1 MIKIDPAVLF
11 ILGEVILALIVVM
24 VGLIVFIARGRK
36 REKDSIVAA
45 EELRGHIRSNTPERQ
60 EWFQQIL
67 TECIVDSDVEVNREL
82 ATGWVEKEVQFYT
95 QLLNMYLKR
104 DAVALRGF
112 DKQLQGYTSAYHEL
126 IALIRTRIDEERD
139 SIPDEIKQ
147 QLAQATQ
154 ESERL
159 AGAVLTLEQENQ
171 RLNSELLALNSEMDQ
186 AMREY
191 SVAFRPGSGMTGS
204 DLPAAPVAPAAAV
217 VATAAVVQ
225 VSEAV
230 PVTAA
235 PEPLPEDMEPDL
247 EELGAEILAESD
259 GDWGT
264 DELEAV
270 AEMEM
275 AEPST
280 VLGDEWAEAFNEL
293 PDGEEEA
300 FASSTAAAKG
310 PVIDLA
316 DDGDIV
322 LPQLNELMAAIDIT
336 DATDADAS
344 VLEEVEGDLLSD
356 GDLPILD
363 ESVELDEDG
372 LLAQLEGLDDIDM
385 PSLSDA
391 LSMDELT
398 SSEDLPA
405 KATTKPPKV

>member
-1 MIKIDPAVLF
+1 MIKIDPTVLF
-11 ILGEVILALIVVM
+11 ILGEVILALLVVM
-24 VGLIVFIARGRK
+24 VGLIVFIVRGRK

-67 TECIVDSDVEVNREL
+67 TECIVDSDAEVNREL

-112 DKQLQGYTSAYHEL
+112 DRQLQGYTSAYHEL

-171 RLNSELLALNSEMDQ
+171 RLNSELLALNNEMDQ
-186 AMREY
+186 VMREY

-204 DLPAAPVAPAAAV
+204 ALPVAPVAPVAAAI
-217 VATAAVVQ
+217 ATAAVVQ
-225 VSEAV
+225 VSETV
-230 PVTAA
+230 PVAA
-235 PEPLPEDMEPDL
+235 VPEPLPEDMEPDL
-247 EELGAEILAESD
+247 EELGAEILAEID
-259 GDWGT
+259 DDWGI
-264 DELEAV
+264 DVLNVEA
-270 AEMEM
+270 EI

-300 FASSTAAAKG
+300 FASATATAKG

-316 DDGDIV
+316 DEGDIV
-322 LPQLNELMAAIDIT
+322 LPQLNELMAAIEIT
-336 DATDADAS
+336 EGTGADAS
-344 VLEEVEGDLLSD
+344 VQDEVEGDLLSD

-372 LLAQLEGLDDIDM
+372 LLAQLEELDEMDM
-385 PSLSDA
+385 PPLSDP
-391 LSMDELT
+391 LSVDELA
-398 SSEDLPA
+398 SSEDDPA
-405 KATTKPPKV
+405 KAVTKPPKA

>member
-1 MIKIDPAVLF
+1 M
-11 ILGEVILALIVVM
+11 
-24 VGLIVFIARGRK
+24 
-36 REKDSIVAA
+36 
-45 EELRGHIRSNTPERQ
+45 
-60 EWFQQIL
+60 
-67 TECIVDSDVEVNREL
+67 

-112 DKQLQGYTSAYHEL
+112 DRQLQGYTSAYHEL

-171 RLNSELLALNSEMDQ
+171 RLNSELLALNNEMDQ
-186 AMREY
+186 VMREY

-204 DLPAAPVAPAAAV
+204 ALPVTPVTPVAPVAAAI
-217 VATAAVVQ
+217 ATAAVVQ
-225 VSEAV
+225 VSETV
-230 PVTAA
+230 PVAA
-235 PEPLPEDMEPDL
+235 VPEPLPEDMEPDL
-247 EELGAEILAESD
+247 EELGAEILAEID
-259 GDWGT
+259 DDW
-264 DELEAV
+264 DIDVLNVEA
-270 AEMEM
+270 EI

-280 VLGDEWAEAFNEL
+280 VLGDEWADAFNEL

-300 FASSTAAAKG
+300 FASTTAKG

-322 LPQLNELMAAIDIT
+322 LPQLNELMAAIELT
-336 DATDADAS
+336 DASGGD
-344 VLEEVEGDLLSD
+344 EVEGDLLLD

-372 LLAQLEGLDDIDM
+372 LLAQLEELDDIDM

-391 LSMDELT
+391 LSMDEQVI
-398 SSEDLPA
+398 EAAPA
-405 KATTKPPKV
+405 KAVIKPLKT